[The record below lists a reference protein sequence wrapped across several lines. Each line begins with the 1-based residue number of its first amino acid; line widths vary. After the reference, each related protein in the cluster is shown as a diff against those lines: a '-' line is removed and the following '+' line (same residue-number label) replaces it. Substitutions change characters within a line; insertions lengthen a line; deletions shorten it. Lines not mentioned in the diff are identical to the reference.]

1 MYTLLCNHLKEK
13 AIKQVRP
20 VLQYHLRYILSLHL
34 PLGLRVIKLN
44 ACKIFSLSLIFSCF
58 TAMYLG
64 VFLFVLMLLAV
75 CSASQTCDLLSFVSF
90 GKLAASII
98 SNTVFPHFF
107 FFSYFFLGLKILHL
121 FNCVPHISFE
131 LLYIFYL
138 FIHLHNGLGIF

>member
-44 ACKIFSLSLIFSCF
+44 TCKIFSLSLIFSCF

-107 FFSYFFLGLKILHL
+107 FFLFLSGTQNTTPFQL
-121 FNCVPHISFE
+121 CPT
-131 LLYIFYL
+131 YL
-138 FIHLHNGLGIF
+138 F